1 MRKPILQYTLYR
13 NVYIYFFC
21 SFFFFFYLFISPYEY
36 LPPFSERILRSPSTF
51 VPLSLFFFSLFSF
64 FLFFFLSFFLAWG
77 NPEIPLTTD
86 KRIPDN
92 SVSRRNKFVGWR
104 KLEKKKGIE
113 GKKGNEERVTQRA
126 IDIIHSLFA
135 CFFA

>member
-1 MRKPILQYTLYR
+1 MYTFT
-13 NVYIYFFC
+13 FFARFSF
-21 SFFFFFYLFISPYEY
+21 SFFLFISPYEY

-51 VPLSLFFFSLFSF
+51 VPLSLFFFFTFFFFSSFFFSF
-64 FLFFFLSFFLAWG
+64 FFLAWG

-92 SVSRRNKFVGWR
+92 SVSRRNKFVGGR
-104 KLEKKKGIE
+104 KLEKRKGIE